1 MKEKGLRIFS
11 GVCALIGLVLCI
23 LAIVMDGEQPLPAL
37 GLAFVN
43 LGIWP
48 TIIANQKE
56 QKEKEKHE

>member
-1 MKEKGLRIFS
+1 MKKNGLRIFS
-11 GVCALIGLVLCI
+11 GVCALIGLALCI
-23 LAIVMDGEQPLPAL
+23 AAIVVDGEQPLPAL

-56 QKEKEKHE
+56 QKEKQQHE